1 MNKKSQLYLVLT
13 KEWFTEILEGKKTEE
28 YRDFTDFYINRLCVF
43 NEEGEI
49 IDTKK
54 YDTVKFQMGYQ
65 KNAPQMV
72 VEVKDIVIDMDED
85 VDLDK
90 GDLLTTENCNFTIIL
105 GEILEKINIDE

>member
-13 KEWFTEILEGKKTEE
+13 KQWFTEILEGRKTEE
-28 YRDFTDFYINRLCVF
+28 YRDFTDFYINRLCEL

-54 YDTVKFQMGYQ
+54 YDTVKFQMGYS

-72 VEVKDIVIDMDED
+72 IEVLDIRID
-85 VDLDK
+85 VDEEVDFEN
-90 GDLLTTENCNFTIIL
+90 GDLLTQENCNFTIVL
-105 GEILEKINIDE
+105 GKILEKINID